1 MNNWIDTS
9 QIEWIVNVLCLQ
21 VDIPSEPEDDDDDDP
36 DGRFAFKRKL
46 GVEYL
51 SVGILSLDAMDC
63 LLFFFSKVSV
73 LIVSNF
79 FWFIFP
85 QPRFDSP
92 QPLPWVDPAEGG
104 LGDRRFRF
112 TCTSISSPQR
122 VIGFARRRI
131 GRGGR

>member
-63 LLFFFSKVSV
+63 LLFFFFEGFRVDCFK
-73 LIVSNF
+73 F
-79 FWFIFP
+79 FLVYLSTASI
-85 QPRFDSP
+85 R
-92 QPLPWVDPAEGG
+92 LAPAPPVG
-104 LGDRRFRF
+104 RP
-112 TCTSISSPQR
+112 S
-122 VIGFARRRI
+122 
-131 GRGGR
+131 RGGSW

>member
-1 MNNWIDTS
+1 MNNWIDTG
-9 QIEWIVNVLCLQ
+9 QIEWIVNFLYLQ
-21 VDIPSEPEDDDDDDP
+21 VDIPSEPEDDDEDP

-51 SVGILSLDAMDC
+51 SVGILSLDAINC
-63 LLFFFSKVSV
+63 LLFFFPPES
-73 LIVSNF
+73 F
-79 FWFIFP
+79 FVDCFIILFIFP

-92 QPLPWVDPAEGG
+92 HPLPWVDPAEGG

-112 TCTSISSPQR
+112 SCTSISSPQR